1 MLCWM
6 ENGQEVTEIT
16 GKHKEF
22 FETGEQRLSAEEL
35 ENIKRFI
42 NDAIDKSL
50 EETANAGDRVY
61 VPGWRT
67 QKDWTGTPLQA
78 IFEKACPGNFEM
90 SAFWYGLITMQVII
104 DRPETWLAM
113 KTQFAGRTF
122 DQTVYWLKES

>member
-50 EETANAGDRVY
+50 EESANAGDRVY

-78 IFEKACPGNFEM
+78 IFEKAYPDSFEM

-113 KTQFAGRTF
+113 KTKFDGRKF
-122 DQTVYWLKES
+122 EQMIYWLKES